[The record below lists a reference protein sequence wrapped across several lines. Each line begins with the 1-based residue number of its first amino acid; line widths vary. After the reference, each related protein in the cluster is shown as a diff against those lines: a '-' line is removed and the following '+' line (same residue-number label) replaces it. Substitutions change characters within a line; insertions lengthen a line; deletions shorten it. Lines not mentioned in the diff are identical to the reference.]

1 MEKTPTHIEDIILAM
16 EAELAQYEADSRWRH
31 DWHERLGRGTDT
43 EGRFYEHIEAEI
55 NDLKSCLDK
64 PTHV

>member
-1 MEKTPTHIEDIILAM
+1 M